1 MGGESF
7 LLTAY
12 FRITGFWFVLVHLVW
27 TKNDTR
33 GGVYMENLIKLG
45 VDFVFPRCYYIEVP
59 DSGHIIV
66 AEER

>member
-1 MGGESF
+1 
-7 LLTAY
+7 
-12 FRITGFWFVLVHLVW
+12 
-27 TKNDTR
+27 
-33 GGVYMENLIKLG
+33 MENLIKLG